1 MLKRDNRKGNIPWN
15 FAEPEGH
22 FLFLLKYTNYLKSAC
37 KKTNKVYLI
46 RKEEFK
52 KGNNDF

>member
-22 FLFLLKYTNYLKSAC
+22 FPFLLKYTNYLKSAC
-37 KKTNKVYLI
+37 KKINKV
-46 RKEEFK
+46 
-52 KGNNDF
+52 